1 MDIQDKNIKAI
12 ARLNVAQH
20 LIFFIV
26 WAIIVLGVLVL
37 GQSNPFFGAFANLLG
52 LDG

>member
-1 MDIQDKNIKAI
+1 MGIQNKDTKAI

-37 GQSNPFFGAFANLLG
+37 GQSNPFLWGFR
-52 LDG
+52 